1 MNIQVQKLE
10 RNIDLV
16 ESVKDAI
23 FDAILTG
30 KLVPGEKLSQD
41 MLAEQLGVSRQPIGQ
56 ALRILLEHGIVCPLD
71 KKSLTVAAIE
81 HDNLMQLIDIRC
93 ELDCFAARL
102 AAGKAKAGAFDDAD
116 LATLNALRQLK
127 AKYGSDVSQVA
138 FDDAVL
144 DDIEFHRLIRKLSGN
159 DYIQAILAPH
169 LLHHHRLMYI
179 MSNNRRPVIWAE
191 HNLIFEAIEA
201 GDVAEA
207 QALVR
212 HHIVDAAEVLRSRL
226 TP

>member
-1 MNIQVQKLE
+1 MQKLE

-41 MLAEQLGVSRQPIGQ
+41 ALAEQLGVSRQPIGQ

-81 HDNLMQLIDIRC
+81 HESLMQIIDIRC

-102 AAGKAKAGAFDDAD
+102 AAGRARAGAFDDAD
-116 LATLNALRQLK
+116 LVTLHALRHLK
-127 AKYGSDVSQVA
+127 AKYGNDAVQVA

-159 DYIQAILAPH
+159 DYIQAIMAPH

-191 HNLIFEAIEA
+191 HNLILGAIEA
-201 GDVAEA
+201 GDVDEA
-207 QALVR
+207 QVLVR
-212 HHIVDAAEVLRSRL
+212 RHIVDAAKVLRPGMTS
-226 TP
+226 